1 MIEVLFNIKV
11 KVKEVSMFKVV
22 IGVLA
27 LLLLPNG
34 ADLYQ
39 LRVVGYIEIEIAKT
53 QGYAGH
59 YANQTEERLNAQASA
74 DRQIQSVCNAFGKS
88 ALVLFGIVSHDY
100 TITDP
105 ELLNSVEEVAES
117 WRYYCAPDERPI
129 RMPHRVVR

>member
-1 MIEVLFNIKV
+1 MIEVLIHIKV
-11 KVKEVSMFKVV
+11 KVSMLKVL
-22 IGVLA
+22 IGALVL
-27 LLLLPNG
+27 LMSLNNV
-34 ADLYQ
+34 DLYQ
-39 LRVVGYIEIEIAKT
+39 LSAVRYAEVEVAKT

-88 ALVLFGIVSHDY
+88 SLVLFGIVSQDD

-105 ELLNSVEEVAES
+105 ELLNAVEEVAES

>member
-53 QGYAGH
+53 QEYAGH
-59 YANQTEERLNAQASA
+59 YANETEVCVNAQASV
-74 DRQIQSVCNAFGKS
+74 DRRIQSVCSAFGKS
-88 ALVLFGIVSHDY
+88 SIALDGDY

-105 ELLNSVEEVAES
+105 MLLNYVEERAES

-129 RMPHRVVR
+129 RMPDRVVR